1 LLVEQVSDNSGAKIA
16 ECINQT
22 GRSWGVGDTITVAI
36 KKAAPRGKVASGTVH
51 KAVITETKK
60 EFSRRDG
67 SILRFAK
74 NACVLINNKGQPIG
88 TRVLG
93 FATHELRARGM
104 LKVLSLATRVL

>member
-1 LLVEQVSDNSGAKIA
+1 MSDNSGAKVVQ
-16 ECINQT
+16 CINQT
-22 GRSWGVGDTITVAI
+22 GRLWSVGDTITVTV
-36 KKAAPRGKVASGTVH
+36 KKAAPRGKVEAGQVH

-67 SILRFAK
+67 SVLRFAK

-104 LKVLSLATRVL
+104 LKVLSLASRIL